1 MSDETAAPEAGADA
15 APETG
20 AGGAD
25 HLDGFRAP
33 SLDPLE
39 DDAGDVTPVDD
50 QGEPLSED
58 PSQPMDKESFWIVF
72 RTAFD
77 LPGYMVTAFRPL
89 GIQDDEEHRARAASD
104 AVYDLLAIYYPRAL
118 MPMGDTFALV
128 LAAAP
133 FFIGKAMIVR
143 EILADARKPKGKPGA
158 QDAGE
163 KPKKEAAGTAS
174 PMSWMDQEAA

>member
-1 MSDETAAPEAGADA
+1 MSDETAAPPDEAGDA
-15 APETG
+15 APENG

-33 SLDPLE
+33 ELDPLE
-39 DDAGDVTPVDD
+39 DDAGDVRPVDEH
-50 QGEPLSED
+50 GEPLED
-58 PSQPMDKESFWIVF
+58 PAQPMDKESFWIVF

-89 GIQDDEEHRARAASD
+89 GIQEDEEHRARAASD

-118 MPMGDTFALV
+118 MPMGDTVALL

-143 EILADARKPKGKPGA
+143 EILADARKPKGKPAA